1 MPDKDIFDFEFGK
14 RWRSLAREISRGIKP
29 EIVANKVVKSL
40 INYSAEMNLSL
51 DILELYSI
59 LIEIDTFTDIDDKK
73 KLFIKLGTFERN
85 SRNRDISNILTK
97 TCKQICI
104 DIEMKNDN
112 VWQMNLF
119 NNNNISFKEFVI
131 RCFNNI
137 LEHEFNG
144 KVNFFFE
151 NKQKSSWNNSNY
163 QNSYYQ
169 ILNNYIEQFAE
180 KLTRDPFLSKQIR
193 VKRIKEKR
201 KSTEE
206 VLHLPI
212 ESI

>member
-14 RWRSLAREISRGIKP
+14 RWRNRAREIARGVKP
-29 EIVANKVVKSL
+29 EIVANNVVKSL
-40 INYSAEMNLSL
+40 INYAAEMNLSL
-51 DILELYSI
+51 DILELYRI
-59 LIEIDTFTDIDDKK
+59 LIENDTLVDINNKK
-73 KLFIKLGTFERN
+73 RLFMRLATFER
-85 SRNRDISNILTK
+85 SSKNRDISNILTK

-104 DIEMKNDN
+104 DIEMVNYKIR
-112 VWQMNLF
+112 QMFLF
-119 NNNNISFKEFVI
+119 NSHIISFREFVS

-137 LEHEFNG
+137 LEHELNG
-144 KVNFFFE
+144 KVDFFFRNE
-151 NKQKSSWNNSNY
+151 QNNSWNNSNY

-169 ILNNYIEQFAE
+169 FINNYLEQFAE

-193 VKRIKEKR
+193 IKRIKENR
-201 KSTEE
+201 KTTEE

>member
-1 MPDKDIFDFEFGK
+1 
-14 RWRSLAREISRGIKP
+14 
-29 EIVANKVVKSL
+29 
-40 INYSAEMNLSL
+40 
-51 DILELYSI
+51 
-59 LIEIDTFTDIDDKK
+59 
-73 KLFIKLGTFERN
+73 
-85 SRNRDISNILTK
+85 
-97 TCKQICI
+97 
-104 DIEMKNDN
+104 MKNDN

>member
-97 TCKQICI
+97 TCK
-104 DIEMKNDN
+104 
-112 VWQMNLF
+112 
-119 NNNNISFKEFVI
+119 
-131 RCFNNI
+131 
-137 LEHEFNG
+137 
-144 KVNFFFE
+144 
-151 NKQKSSWNNSNY
+151 
-163 QNSYYQ
+163 
-169 ILNNYIEQFAE
+169 
-180 KLTRDPFLSKQIR
+180 
-193 VKRIKEKR
+193 
-201 KSTEE
+201 
-206 VLHLPI
+206 
-212 ESI
+212 